1 MLQQIIDQAPR
12 FFGYYN
18 VLFLLQAF
26 AATFLLSLA
35 GCVLGFALGFACVAF
50 AVGVAGRRDVAVRH
64 GVAVAVG
71 VAGRLDVAVR
81 VGVAVCFGARE

>member
-18 VLFLLQAF
+18 ALFLLQAF

-35 GCVLGFALGFACVAF
+35 GCVLGFALGFLLACGAF
-50 AVGVAGRRDVAVRH
+50 A
-64 GVAVAVG
+64 
-71 VAGRLDVAVR
+71 
-81 VGVAVCFGARE
+81 FTARYLRSH